1 MEWVAKALQEIEKK
15 GLKRSLREI
24 EGVQD
29 RVVMLKGVPA
39 LVFCSNNYLGLANH
53 PKLIEAGKKA
63 LEKYGV
69 GSGASRLISGNMKL
83 HEELESSIAQ
93 FKRTEAALLFNSGYH
108 ANIGLLTTLTGPSD
122 QIFSDELNHAS
133 LIDGCR
139 LSRAQVSVYKHQDV
153 DHLKNLLQKN
163 DSTGRK
169 FIVTDGVFSM
179 DGDVAPLP
187 ELVELGRRYEATVV
201 VDDAHGT
208 GVMGETGRGTVEH
221 FGIDPGEVIQMATL
235 GKALGV
241 FGAFIAC
248 TKSLREL
255 LMNTARSFIFTT
267 SLPPVVCAMAM
278 EAIKILSEES
288 QPLQNLRQNIK
299 KFSEGLSRLGWVTQ
313 NRAPIFPLLIG
324 DPNPTMA
331 LCETLLTQG
340 IYAQGIRPPT
350 VPEGTSRLR
359 FTLMATHT
367 EEDLDA
373 ALNALASTLSWQQHR
388 P

>member
-1 MEWVAKALQEIEKK
+1 MEWVEKALQEIEKK
-15 GLKRSLREI
+15 GLQRSLREI

-29 RVVMLKGVPA
+29 RIVMLKGVPT

-63 LEKYGV
+63 LEKYGA
-69 GSGASRLISGNMKL
+69 GSGASRLISGNMRL
-83 HEELESSIAQ
+83 HEELESTLAQ

-108 ANIGLLTTLTGPSD
+108 ANIGLLTTLAGLED

-139 LSRAQVSVYKHQDV
+139 LSHAKVSIYKHRDIH
-153 DHLKNLLQKN
+153 HLESLLQEN
-163 DSTGRK
+163 DKFRRR

-179 DGDVAPLP
+179 DGDIAPLP
-187 ELVELGRRYEATVV
+187 ELVELGHRYEATVV

-221 FGIDPGEVIQMATL
+221 FRIDPSEVIQMATL

-241 FGAFIAC
+241 FGAFVVC
-248 TKSLREL
+248 TKTLREL
-255 LMNTARSFIFTT
+255 LINKARSFIFTT
-267 SLPPVVCAMAM
+267 SLPPVVCAMAT
-278 EAIKILSEES
+278 EAIKIFSEEP
-288 QPLQNLRQNIK
+288 QHLQNLRQNIK
-299 KFSEGLSRLGWVTQ
+299 KFSEGFSRMGWVTQ
-313 NRAPIFPLLIG
+313 NRTPIFPLLIG
-324 DPNPTMA
+324 DPNQTMA
-331 LCETLLTQG
+331 LCETFLAQG

-359 FTLMATHT
+359 FTLMASHKQ
-367 EEDLDA
+367 EDLNT
-373 ALNALASTLSWQQHR
+373 ALDVLAQTLSCQ
-388 P
+388 